1 MKMTRR
7 VRRMERLHKF
17 GARDVR
23 LNIVSLIDVFAV
35 LVFFLLVSSSLA
47 AARLNVINLTLP
59 SSDKQPAPE
68 TLEMRLTATVRKGV
82 IEVSD
87 SQGAVRNIVSTP
99 SGYNVT
105 ALSDLLVEVKK
116 TKPSEQNI
124 TLMVEAEVVYDDVVK
139 IMDAIRLTPA
149 EARATHGLPRE
160 LFPQISVGEARKLD
174 AAGAPAP

>member
-7 VRRMERLHKF
+7 VRRMERQHKF
-17 GARDVR
+17 GARVVR
-23 LNIVSLIDVFAV
+23 LNIVSMIDVFAV

-47 AARLNVINLTLP
+47 AARLNVINLNLP
-59 SSDKQPAPE
+59 SPDKEPIPE
-68 TLEMRLTATVRKGV
+68 QQNLQLTAVVRKGV

-87 SQGAVRNIVSTP
+87 SKGAVRNIVNTP
-99 SGYNVT
+99 EGYNLS

-124 TLMVEAEVVYDDVVK
+124 VLMMEADVVYDDMVT

-149 EARATHGLPRE
+149 EARASGLPRD
-160 LFPQISVGEARKLD
+160 LFPHISVGEARKLD
-174 AAGAPAP
+174 EGVAAP

>member
-7 VRRMERLHKF
+7 VRRMERQHKF
-17 GARDVR
+17 GAREVR
-23 LNIVSLIDVFAV
+23 LNIVSMIDVFAV

-47 AARLNVINLTLP
+47 AARLNVINLNLP
-59 SSDKQPAPE
+59 APDKQSSPE
-68 TLEMRLTATVRKGV
+68 TLELKLTATVRKGV
-82 IEVSD
+82 IEVAD
-87 SQGAVRNIVSTP
+87 SNGAVRNIVSTP
-99 SGYNVT
+99 EGYNVS

-116 TKPSEQNI
+116 SKPSEQNI
-124 TLMVEAEVVYDDVVK
+124 TLMMEADVLYDDMVK

-149 EARATHGLPRE
+149 EARASGLPRE

>member
-7 VRRMERLHKF
+7 VRRMERQHKF
-17 GARDVR
+17 GARVVR
-23 LNIVSLIDVFAV
+23 LNIVSMIDVFAV

-47 AARLNVINLTLP
+47 AARLNVINLNLP
-59 SSDKQPAPE
+59 APDKQSIPE
-68 TLEMRLTATVRKGV
+68 QQKLQLTAVVRKGV

-87 SQGAVRNIVSTP
+87 SQGAVRNIVNTP
-99 SGYNVT
+99 EGYNLS

-124 TLMVEAEVVYDDVVK
+124 VLMMEADVVYDDVVK

-149 EARATHGLPRE
+149 EARATGLPRE
-160 LFPQISVGEARKLD
+160 LFPNISVGEAQKLD
-174 AAGAPAP
+174 QGGAP

>member
-7 VRRMERLHKF
+7 VRRMERQHKF
-17 GARDVR
+17 GARVVR
-23 LNIVSLIDVFAV
+23 LNIVSMIDVFAV

-47 AARLNVINLTLP
+47 AARLNVINLNLP
-59 SSDKQPAPE
+59 SPDKQSVPE
-68 TLEMRLTATVRKGV
+68 QQKLQLTAVVRKGV

-87 SQGAVRNIVSTP
+87 SNGAVRNIVNTP
-99 SGYNVT
+99 EGYNLG

-124 TLMVEAEVVYDDVVK
+124 VLMMEADVVYDDMVK

-149 EARATHGLPRE
+149 EARSTGLPRE
-160 LFPQISVGEARKLD
+160 LFPNISVGEARKLD
-174 AAGAPAP
+174 QGGVP